1 MRPVSNSI
9 LLCMIEP
16 RSSNTCVP
24 QVSWRVGVSRVSTD
38 VLADVAISESFYP
51 HYLPFQRSDQDGDH
65 CAIQAICLYRTRR
78 SPEVEVPER

>member
-1 MRPVSNSI
+1 
-9 LLCMIEP
+9 
-16 RSSNTCVP
+16 
-24 QVSWRVGVSRVSTD
+24 VSTD

-51 HYLPFQRSDQDGDH
+51 HYLPFSVLIKTGDH